1 MRRGYL
7 AQRGVRRVRRVRRQR
22 RHHRGRVRGRHD
34 RAEERRIHCEVG
46 SRSRK
51 KNPGAAPRPC
61 SAGELIA
68 QLRKT
73 AVDCGA
79 YTEQFYD
86 LTPAELCDLN
96 RSAVKRRTDEARSRA
111 VFAWHTAYL
120 TGLATNAPR
129 SFPQT
134 PERHFGALMQDDTPA
149 WKRSQAAM
157 ARIAAVH
164 NQHYREEAGH
174 DR

>member
-1 MRRGYL
+1 MTGAYLKISDEKSLELRFTARRAEKLESELDCDLLLGL
-7 AQRGVRRVRRVRRQR
+7 SRCQRVGVLTRFIACGADISHSEACDAYDEFVDNGGTD
-22 RHHRGRVRGRHD
+22 RGRVRGRHD
-34 RAEERRIHCEVG
+34 RAEERRVHREVG

-51 KNPGAAPRPC
+51 KNPGAAPQPC

-96 RSAVKRRTDEARSRA
+96 SSAMKRRTDEAR
-111 VFAWHTAYL
+111 
-120 TGLATNAPR
+120 
-129 SFPQT
+129 
-134 PERHFGALMQDDTPA
+134 
-149 WKRSQAAM
+149 AA
-157 ARIAAVH
+157 RCSPGI
-164 NQHYREEAGH
+164 R
-174 DR
+174 RT